1 MLRISLAIVI
11 ASMISMQSHAQP
23 KSAWQDNG
31 YQPPKSTWQQ
41 NGYQA
46 PKSAWADQK
55 QSGGRAVRK
64 KPSSGAE
71 LITRP

>member
-1 MLRISLAIVI
+1 MSLAIVF
-11 ASMISMQSHAQP
+11 ASMISMQSQAQP
-23 KSAWQDNG
+23 RSAWQDNG
-31 YQPPKSTWQQ
+31 YQPPRSTWQQ
-41 NGYQA
+41 NGYQP

-55 QSGGRAVRK
+55 QGSSQAVRK